1 MQYISLIKQG
11 NKGKSRQQEK
21 SNTGQ
26 SKTKGN
32 TGTTQAEN
40 NSQYI
45 HRGKDQ
51 TQEGIPDDSQLKEQ
65 TSTRGWWSRGGTGEG
80 LEGQAHEEEGREGSR
95 RT

>member
-1 MQYISLIKQG
+1 MVSCGKNEEKHTHRFSIVTETRRRIQVQYISLIKQG

-45 HRGKDQ
+45 HKGKDQ
-51 TQEGIPDDSQLKEQ
+51 TKITEK
-65 TSTRGWWSRGGTGEG
+65 TRV
-80 LEGQAHEEEGREGSR
+80 
-95 RT
+95 